1 MDPVLYRTF
10 RNADLLLPD
19 GIGIVAAV
27 RLLYG
32 LRLQRVPG
40 SEEFIFDICR
50 LCARRGDGVFVY
62 GAKEEVNRAAVE
74 ILAKRFDGL
83 SIVGRS
89 NGYVA
94 EADMPALVDKI
105 NASGARVIFLALG
118 SPMQERWLAKYSRQA
133 GERARLPGG
142 GRDAGHH
149 CRDRETGA
157 RVLVPNEPGVVLP
170 ARQPTEPHQVP
181 ASAAGVCLAGGQEG
195 GFGERKRTEVGTAR

>member
-10 RNADLLLPD
+10 RDADLLLPD

-40 SEEFIFDICR
+40 SEFIFDICR
-50 LCARRGDGVFVY
+50 LCARRGDGVFFY

-83 SIVGRS
+83 RIVGRS

-118 SPMQERWLAKYSRQA
+118 SPMQERWLAKYAGKLESVRVCQGVGGTLDTIAGTVKRAPEFWCRMNLEWFYRLASQPSRIRRQ
-133 GERARLPGG
+133 
-142 GRDAGHH
+142 
-149 CRDRETGA
+149 
-157 RVLVPNEPGVVLP
+157 RVLPVFAWQVVRE
-170 ARQPTEPHQVP
+170 AVW
-181 ASAAGVCLAGGQEG
+181 G
-195 GFGERKRTEVGTAR
+195 KR